1 MFKKKALI
9 ACYIYSSDYSGD
21 SLRLDDLMFRVVP
34 VKRHCRKYSLLGAVD
49 REKFGSS
56 ISKNEMETVLKRGC
70 HYIVFFENYSI
81 ENRLK
86 ALRLLK
92 KKTN

>member
-9 ACYIYSSDYSGD
+9 ACYIYSFDYSRD
-21 SLRLDDLMFRVVP
+21 PLRLDDLMFRVVP
-34 VKRHCRKYSLLGAVD
+34 VKWHWRKYSLLGTVD

-56 ISKNEMETVLKRGC
+56 ISKNEMGTVLKRGC
-70 HYIVFFENYSI
+70 HYIVFFENHSR
-81 ENRLK
+81 ENPFK
-86 ALRLLK
+86 ALRLLE